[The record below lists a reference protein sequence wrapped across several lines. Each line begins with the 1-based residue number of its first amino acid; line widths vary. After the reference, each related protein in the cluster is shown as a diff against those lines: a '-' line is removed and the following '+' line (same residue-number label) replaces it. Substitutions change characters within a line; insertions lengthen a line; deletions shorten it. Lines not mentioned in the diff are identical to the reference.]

1 MKTEIAKDIERAG
14 VMIQYDAQCKKVLAN
29 KYILSW
35 IMKTVI
41 PEYENLSRD
50 FIRRCIE
57 NEPEVGSV
65 FVEPVEDAKEKV
77 KEKNTKENTKEKI
90 EGLNTEDKDAVEGR
104 ITYDIRFAAF
114 VPKDIGR
121 MKILVNVEAQRKF
134 YPGYPI
140 VSRGVYYDARMIASQ
155 NGVEFEEP
163 HYGDIK
169 KVYSIWVCPNAPN
182 YIGNALTLYNIQKVD
197 VIGHAPELKENYD
210 KMSVAMIYLNQKV
223 SREKG
228 FFDMMNTL
236 LSPDIDVET
245 RKQIL
250 RNEYLIPMERG
261 FVREVD
267 LMCNLSQG
275 VFQRGIERGIGRGME
290 RKEREMVENLLKKNM
305 PDEFILD
312 VANISVERLNELKD
326 ELLCMA

>member
-14 VMIQYDAQCKKVLAN
+14 DMIQYDAQCKKVIAN

-35 IMKTVI
+35 VMQAVI
-41 PEYENLSRD
+41 PEFQNLSRD

-57 NEPEVGSV
+57 NEPEIGTA
-65 FVEPVEDAKEKV
+65 FVEPGGDGKDELREK
-77 KEKNTKENTKEKI
+77 NTKEKI
-90 EGLNTEDKDAVEGR
+90 EGLNTEDKDAAEGK

-114 VPKDIGR
+114 VPQDMGR
-121 MKILVNVEAQRKF
+121 MKILINVEAQQDF

-140 VSRGVYYDARMIASQ
+140 VSRGVYYDARMISSQ
-155 NGVEFEEP
+155 NGVEFEVP
-163 HYGDIK
+163 NYGEIK
-169 KVYSIWVCPNAPN
+169 KVYSVWICDNAPK
-182 YIGNALTLYNIQKVD
+182 YIGNAITLYSIQKED
-197 VIGHAPELKENYD
+197 IAGHAPKLKENYD
-210 KMSVAMIYLNQKV
+210 KMSIVMIYLNSDV
-223 SREKG
+223 PREKG

-245 RKQIL
+245 KRQIL

-261 FVREVD
+261 FVKEVD